1 MLYKLRQRAA
11 DESGFTLIELL
22 VVVLIIG
29 ILAAIAIP
37 SFLSQ
42 RDKAQDGAA
51 KSDSRTAQTAM
62 ETFFTNEQ
70 TYNATAADLKNIE
83 QTLNNANNLTAS
95 GTSNT
100 FTVAVTSKAS
110 QGTVFTIQ
118 RASNGVVT
126 RSCDKPGEG
135 ACPKSGSW

>member
-1 MLYKLRQRAA
+1 MLYRLRQRAA

-42 RDKAQDGAA
+42 RDKAQDGQA
-51 KSDSRTAQTAM
+51 KSDARTAQTAM
-62 ETFFTNEQ
+62 ETYFTNEQ

-83 QTLNNANNLTAS
+83 KTLNNANNLTAS
-95 GTSNT
+95 GDAST
-100 FTVAVTSKAS
+100 FTVSVQSKAS
-110 QGTVFTIQ
+110 QGTVFEIA
-118 RASNGVVT
+118 RASNGVVS
-126 RSCDKPGEG
+126 RSCNKPGEG
-135 ACPKSGSW
+135 ACPKNGSW